1 MFAVSRVRSVC
12 GGEETS
18 DRTGILESALAIRK
32 DQPRRHKCDS
42 SPVSL
47 CMCVFGCTTV
57 TFHCC
62 NGRLSCRGR
71 SRDGK
76 RVYRSGGRGSRKMS
90 KFSCWSIGKF
100 LFFLR
105 GHFSSV
111 CRVFDICSLCYFSV
125 AFCSAP
131 HASRGRTKNP
141 LHFAASNVL
150 TRKSYRFCLLCWWF
164 LLLCW

>member
-1 MFAVSRVRSVC
+1 MSAVSRIRRVC
-12 GGEETS
+12 GRQETS
-18 DRTGILESALAIRK
+18 DGIGILEGALALGK

-100 LFFLR
+100 YFFLR
-105 GHFSSV
+105 GHFHRCV
-111 CRVFDICSLCYFSV
+111 VFLIFSFSFFSV
-125 AFCSAP
+125 SFCSAP

-141 LHFAASNVL
+141 LHFAASSVL
-150 TRKSYRFCLLCWWF
+150 TRKSCRFCLLCWWF
-164 LLLCW
+164 LPLCW